1 MKSIR
6 MRIVGLLIIASTT
19 VLAACN
25 QLAPSPT
32 AVPPEAS
39 GPTAVAQPTEVAAPT
54 AEPTQASALTGLEL
68 PISGAG
74 VVRAAREADLLFQV
88 TGTVAEVYVEEGDTV
103 QEGDLLAI
111 LDVRSFDLDIER
123 AEAQLANA
131 QSQEIALGEGGR
143 SADLASA
150 NAQVRQAEANL
161 AQVRSGPRQ
170 PEIDNAQ
177 AAVAAAQANLQ
188 QRRDQLSAQ
197 KTNAEL
203 QVQTAANNVRTA
215 QDNYSRIYWE
225 NRELE
230 EDLRRF
236 GRELPQEA
244 KDREAQALRQV
255 QDAETALEQAKI
267 NLENAQQAEI
277 TGIQA
282 AEEQLAQAQAQLD
295 RLLLPPDANQVAAA
309 EAQLAQ
315 ARAARARLNPDPT
328 ESQQEQVAA
337 AIRQAEVAIEVAR
350 INREKAEL
358 RAPFGGVVSIVNVDP
373 GDPASTGTL
382 QAIQIVDAD
391 NLRVEVQISDSDI
404 ARVELGQQANIRV
417 DAIPDRQYTGT
428 VSFIAPT
435 ATSSGNVRTY
445 LVRIELDDQ
454 EDLRDGM
461 SVRVD
466 IATSS

>member
-1 MKSIR
+1 MKSTR
-6 MRIVGLLIIASTT
+6 TRIIGLLIVASTG

-32 AVPPEAS
+32 AVPAEVS
-39 GPTAVAQPTEVAAPT
+39 GPTAVAQPTTATAPT
-54 AEPTQASALTGLEL
+54 AEPAESATLTNLEL
-68 PISGAG
+68 PISGSG

-103 QEGDLLAI
+103 REGDLLAM

-123 AEAQLANA
+123 AEAQLASA

-161 AQVRSGPRQ
+161 AQVRAGPRQ

-203 QVQTAANNVRTA
+203 QLQTAGNNVRNA

-244 KDREAQALRQV
+244 RDREAQALRQV
-255 QDAETALEQAKI
+255 QDAETALEQARI

-295 RLLLPPDANQVAAA
+295 RLLLPPDENQVAAA

-337 AIRQAEVAIEVAR
+337 SIRQAEVAIEVAK

-382 QAIQIVDAD
+382 PAVQIVDTD

-404 ARVELGQQANIRV
+404 ARVALGQQANIRV

-428 VSFIAPT
+428 VSYIAPT
-435 ATSSGNVRTY
+435 ASSSGSVRTY
-445 LVRIELDDQ
+445 LVRIELEDQ
-454 EDLRDGM
+454 ADLRDGM